1 MLTHAFT
8 IKYTGAHLCAHS
20 AASFTRHILPDK
32 DHKHMPEHKGAN
44 ILMPL
49 PARKAKLELD
59 LVLLAGKGRIWSFP
73 EHHSLAFCF
82 FCISVSFKSPV

>member
-1 MLTHAFT
+1 
-8 IKYTGAHLCAHS
+8 
-20 AASFTRHILPDK
+20 
-32 DHKHMPEHKGAN
+32 MPEHKGAN